1 MMNKISTD
9 NRIRQ
14 NWENQMTINRR
25 TFLGAAVALA
35 VAPYAMAKAP
45 TRHGAAFPE
54 GFLWGAATSGHQ
66 IEGNNVNSDMW
77 LVENVKP
84 TFFAEPSGDAANSF
98 ALWPLDLDLAKSI
111 GLNTYRF
118 GIEWS
123 RIEPEQGMYSIAM
136 LDHYKAII
144 EGCRAR
150 GLTPMVTFSHWTT
163 PRWFAARGGW
173 ANTEAPELFARFC
186 DRAARHL
193 AADMGYAITL
203 NEPNLLV
210 SSFDEPRPA
219 RIQKLLDDTMAAAA
233 KAAGSD
239 RFAIGL
245 IGIDDLSQYTEHLI
259 AGHKAAK
266 AAIKAVRPSLPVG
279 VTMAIP
285 DDQEAGPD
293 SLRDKF
299 RQEVYLP
306 WLKVAQADDFLGVQN
321 YDRQLW
327 DAKGKVPPPP
337 EDSRSE
343 DDAFAYN
350 ASGGIVYPDSLA
362 NSVRYAYSIARVPII
377 VTEHGV
383 NTHDDTIRAR
393 LIPAALSELKKAMDE
408 GIPVKGYLHWS
419 LLDNFEWISGYK
431 HQYGLVA
438 VDRTTFQRTPKPSAA
453 VLGAIAQANGLPR
466 G

>member
-1 MMNKISTD
+1 MKLK
-9 NRIRQ
+9 
-14 NWENQMTINRR
+14 RR
-25 TFLGAAVALA
+25 TLIGAAAALA
-35 VAPYAMAKAP
+35 ALPLGGTLAARPRA
-45 TRHGAAFPE
+45 GAFPE

-77 LVENVKP
+77 LVENVEP

-98 ALWPLDLDLAKSI
+98 ALWPFDLDIARSM
-111 GLNTYRF
+111 GLNAYRF

-123 RIEPEQGMYSIAM
+123 RIEPEPGMFSIAM

-173 ANTEAPELFARFC
+173 TNPEAPDLFARYC

-193 AADMGYAITL
+193 AAEMGYAVTL

-210 SSFDEPRPA
+210 SSFDEPRPE

-245 IGIDDLSQYTEHLI
+245 IGIDDLEQYTQHLI
-259 AGHKAAK
+259 AGHKAAR
-266 AAIKAVRPSLPVG
+266 AAIKAARSSLPVG

-293 SLRDKF
+293 SVRDRF
-299 RQEVYLP
+299 RQEVYAP
-306 WLKVAQADDFLGVQN
+306 WLEVAQADDFLGVQN

-337 EDSRSE
+337 EDSRSGHE
-343 DDAFAYN
+343 AFAYN

-362 NSVRYAYSIARVPII
+362 NSVRYAYSVARVPII

-383 NTHDDTIRAR
+383 NTHDDTVRAR
-393 LIPAALSELKKAMDE
+393 LIPSALSELKKAMDE
-408 GIPVKGYLHWS
+408 GIPVTGYLHWS

-431 HQYGLVA
+431 HFYGLVA

-453 VLGAIAQANGLPR
+453 VLGTIARSNELPDV
-466 G
+466 